1 MIEGAKHEVRMS
13 DRERER
19 ERERKREIKR
29 QTWTCWSR
37 EGAAGRRKAPLEEGA
52 ATLTVRDFGF

>member
-19 ERERKREIKR
+19 KREIKR
-29 QTWTCWSR
+29 QTWACWSR

>member
-19 ERERKREIKR
+19 KREIKR
-29 QTWTCWSR
+29 QTWACWSR
-37 EGAAGRRKAPLEEGA
+37 EGAARRRKAPLEEGA

>member
-19 ERERKREIKR
+19 KREIKR
-29 QTWTCWSR
+29 QTRACWSR
-37 EGAAGRRKAPLEEGA
+37 KGAAGRRKAPLEEGA

>member
-19 ERERKREIKR
+19 ERKREIKR
-29 QTWTCWSR
+29 QTRACWSR